1 MNNSGSSDFPDMPL
15 IPGDSEDSEED
26 VRQIVA
32 DETRAGLRLDTFL
45 ARTFPDYSRTFFQT
59 MIHAGHVTVD
69 GTARPARHVVSAG
82 QCVCVTFPPPESP
95 WPKPQAIP
103 LNILYE
109 DDQVIVLNKQAGI
122 IVHPAAGNPDGTLVN
137 ALLHH
142 CRDLSGIGG
151 VKRPGIVHRL
161 DRDTSGTMIVA
172 KTDRAHHSLGRQLVK
187 RTISRRYL
195 ALVLGA
201 VPDELK
207 TIEGAI
213 GRDPANRLR
222 RAVGGEAPRHAV
234 THLRILRR
242 LPFVTLVEA
251 VLETGRTHQIR
262 VHLSHRGHP
271 VVGDELYGGGVR
283 RVLERLGSGHG
294 ELRTAFSRLQ
304 RPFLHA
310 WRLAFGHPT
319 RGGRM
324 VFIAPPPE
332 PLAQLLRALFQTD
345 ELAQLGLSI
354 ESSDNPPGNL
364 PASPGEADRE
374 C

>member
-1 MNNSGSSDFPDMPL
+1 MMPNDDTAKLPSPFPD
-15 IPGDSEDSEED
+15 SEAPEDTEESTGTGED
-26 VRQIVA
+26 TRQVLVDPI
-32 DETRAGLRLDTFL
+32 RAGLRLDTFL

-59 MIHAGHVTVD
+59 LIHDGHVLVD
-69 GTARPARHVVSAG
+69 GSARPARQIVSAG

-122 IVHPAAGNPDGTLVN
+122 LVHPAAGNPDGTLVN

-172 KTDRAHHSLGRQLVK
+172 KTDRAHHSLGRQLVR
-187 RTISRRYL
+187 RTISRRYMAL
-195 ALVLGA
+195 ALGS
-201 VPDELK
+201 VPDDLK

-234 THLRILRR
+234 THLRVLRR
-242 LPFVTLVEA
+242 LSFVTLVEA

-271 VVGDELYGGGVR
+271 VVGDDLYGGSVR
-283 RVLERLGSGHG
+283 RVLERLGSGQG
-294 ELRTAFSRLQ
+294 QLRTAFSRLQ

-310 WRLAFGHPT
+310 WRLEFGHPT

-324 VFIAPPPE
+324 VFTAPPPE
-332 PLAQLLRALFQTD
+332 PLAMLLRALYQTD
-345 ELAQLGLSI
+345 DLRNLGLDT
-354 ESSDNPPGNL
+354 EP
-364 PASPGEADRE
+364 SP
-374 C
+374 